1 MKIIYIAHPIGGD
14 VQDNLRRIAIIARQ
28 MNLTEP
34 DCVPF
39 APYFLDCVAL
49 RDATSSERKRGIKN
63 DIAIFRKSFIDEV
76 RLYGDRISPGMR
88 AEILLARQLGI
99 AVVAVTEETKKDLAE
114 LK

>member
-14 VQDNLRRIAIIARQ
+14 VENNLRKIAIIARQ

-49 RDATSSERKRGIKN
+49 RDEKPTERVRGLTN
-63 DIAIFRKSFIDEV
+63 GVAIFERRIIDEV
-76 RLYGDRISPGMR
+76 RLYGDRIIPGMK

-99 AVVAVTEETKKDLAE
+99 AVVAVTEETKAA
-114 LK
+114 LKKI